1 MLQTNIKEKLI
12 IFLAQNIIAI
22 SNQKK
27 KISYLHEHK
36 KTDPATKMNY
46 LYAQKNYLPRPI
58 EDATP
63 RATHHSPNRKYLEI
77 SSTCCRNIA

>member
-1 MLQTNIKEKLI
+1 MST
-12 IFLAQNIIAI
+12 
-22 SNQKK
+22 
-27 KISYLHEHK
+27 K

>member
-1 MLQTNIKEKLI
+1 MST
-12 IFLAQNIIAI
+12 
-22 SNQKK
+22 
-27 KISYLHEHK
+27 K
-36 KTDPATKMNY
+36 KTDPASKMTY

-77 SSTCCRNIA
+77 SSTCCRNIALTPFYPRVKIIREMSEIK